1 MHDDLRELCVALL
14 TMQSVGVLC
23 PRGGAWAMPV
33 QFRTHGLHIDCLLPH
48 WPEVVSDLESCPH
61 VRLIGRA
68 SPSNRDCWP
77 HYLAT
82 VRSISTPDWTQHV
95 PDSIS
100 AVLLEHRYL
109 VVRLR
114 VQRVDLI
121 DQRRVEHETQQL

>member
-1 MHDDLRELCVALL
+1 MHDDLRELCMALL
-14 TMQSVGVLC
+14 TMQSVGVLR
-23 PRGGAWAMPV
+23 PSDGAWAMPV

-68 SPSNRDCWP
+68 SPSNRDCWL

-82 VRSISTPDWTQHV
+82 VRTISVPAWMQCLPDQASSVTP
-95 PDSIS
+95 
-100 AVLLEHRYL
+100 EHRYL
-109 VVRLR
+109 VVRLT

-121 DQRRVEHETQQL
+121 DQGCIEQETQ